1 MPLNIWII
9 LCVTQS
15 FMAYKYLSL
24 FIRAYWIKPYP
35 GFTADSL
42 KSFYIW
48 SGSSMA
54 LSTLVMIYNQVY
66 A

>member
-1 MPLNIWII
+1 
-9 LCVTQS
+9 
-15 FMAYKYLSL
+15 
-24 FIRAYWIKPYP
+24 
-35 GFTADSL
+35 L